1 MTLMFII
8 MSPEV
13 SCRPMLGPVRAWGW
27 RGSKPL
33 CGLLDIGVPLE
44 VSQKVGKRAKK
55 RNEGEGKRKHSP
67 AFLSGLCTDERTRF
81 YSDSD
86 WILYTSLLCFVIFQG
101 RTRKDWCKLSMKNGR
116 ASITC
121 GLANHWYLMRTL
133 GNCSE
138 TRAKDGY

>member
-1 MTLMFII
+1 MFII

-13 SCRPMLGPVRAWGW
+13 SCRPMFGPVRARGW
-27 RGSKPL
+27 RGSKPF

-44 VSQKVGKRAKK
+44 VSQKVGKRVKK

-86 WILYTSLLCFVIFQG
+86 WIPYTSPFC
-101 RTRKDWCKLSMKNGR
+101 
-116 ASITC
+116 
-121 GLANHWYLMRTL
+121 YLPRENLKRLMQAIHEKWQSKHYL
-133 GNCSE
+133 WPC
-138 TRAKDGY
+138 